1 MWLLCHRMVIWMA
14 WKFQN
19 FADLVLSRSVLTHE
33 VGEEGIARFIGE
45 KIRELW
51 KK

>member
-1 MWLLCHRMVIWMA
+1 MVIMSSDG
-14 WKFQN
+14 QLN
-19 FADLVLSRSVLTHE
+19 EVEIPSADLVLSRSVLTHE
-33 VGEEGIARFIGE
+33 VGEEGIARFVGE

>member
-1 MWLLCHRMVIWMA
+1 MVIMSSDGRLGGVDIPA
-14 WKFQN
+14 
-19 FADLVLSRSVLTHE
+19 ADLVLSRSVLTHE